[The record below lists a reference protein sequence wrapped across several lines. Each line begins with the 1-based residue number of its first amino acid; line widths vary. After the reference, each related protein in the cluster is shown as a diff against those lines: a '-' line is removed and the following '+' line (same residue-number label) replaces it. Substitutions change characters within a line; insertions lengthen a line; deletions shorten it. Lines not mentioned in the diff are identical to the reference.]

1 MHMYAKCDKIYHVV
15 QELLLFSQHVTANRR
30 TKGPTHIVII
40 VQTQGRCNNST
51 TVMLMRSTDCISLK
65 LPADYNAVTY

>member
-1 MHMYAKCDKIYHVV
+1 MHMYAKCEKIYHVV
-15 QELLLFSQHVTANRR
+15 QESLIFSLIANRR

-40 VQTQGRCNNST
+40 VPTQGWCNNST
-51 TVMLMRSTDCISLK
+51 TVMLVRRTAYISLK